1 MPHKPPLSLCNE
13 DIALLQDV
21 LLYYSKNGGYENNRR
36 AAKTLFDK
44 IADDVPRFP
53 CYVLAWPG
61 VTSEEL
67 APVLSDDSAEFEPA
81 GERNPG
87 GMLQIGYTAEGEVL
101 INLPRD
107 MTGHIAF
114 TPMQAEALAMI
125 LQKQAR
131 FARLGQNGQE
141 CPECANPVEHLRGRV
156 CTSAG
161 CPMVEAGICKGRNGL
176 QEPEALRVLTGC
188 AACDRGDFSMG
199 HADHCSKKSVP
210 DQTGYQQPGPIRTCP
225 VCKGTGDKGNPTRGF
240 VLCNECDGTGEVL
253 SDIPAHVRHMLA
265 RLERVEASADK
276 TANEASMRANGII
289 PD

>member
-67 APVLSDDSAEFEPA
+67 APVLSDDSAEFKPA

-114 TPMQAEALAMI
+114 TPMQAEVFGGIMR
-125 LQKQAR
+125 KQAR
-131 FARLGQNGQE
+131 FARLAQNGQE

-156 CTSAG
+156 CTSPG
-161 CPMVEAGICKGRNGL
+161 CPLVEAGVCRGRNGL
-176 QEPEALRVLTGC
+176 NTPAPETVAKY
-188 AACDRGDFSMG
+188 AE
-199 HADHCSKKSVP
+199 
-210 DQTGYQQPGPIRTCP
+210 PGPVRACP
-225 VCKGTGDKGNPTRGF
+225 VCRGSGQTEYPLGMETCRECRGLRQVF
-240 VLCNECDGTGEVL
+240 VVPSEQTVSLL
-253 SDIPAHVRHMLA
+253 SDALTLWKAGQPDKAIPALVLIVSRLDERLA
-265 RLERVEASADK
+265 ALTSDHNR